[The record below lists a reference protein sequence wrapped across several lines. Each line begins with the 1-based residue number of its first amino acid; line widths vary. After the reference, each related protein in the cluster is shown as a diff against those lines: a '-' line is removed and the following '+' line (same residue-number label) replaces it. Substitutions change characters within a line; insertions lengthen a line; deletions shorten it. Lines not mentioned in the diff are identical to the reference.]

1 MGATKT
7 TLTSSSLV
15 TLTVWR
21 GKCRNKQMRTFWA
34 YERTERGHLSLVSR
48 KSASCRR
55 RWERKPAYL
64 LRGGPTARSYLPSKP
79 SPGSPFFALFL
90 LRWVSLSPLSV
101 LWTSLLSL
109 CFSPGYLQAFPGPSP
124 STHPPSFKP
133 QETLTQIQETYIR
146 YNRYLPNDVIS
157 CLFTASVVSWTCLRG
172 CFPLQTQLSEREAE
186 IRENP
191 ERSE

>member
-21 GKCRNKQMRTFWA
+21 GKWRNKQMRTFWA
-34 YERTERGHLSLVSR
+34 YERAERGHLSLVSR
-48 KSASCRR
+48 KSASCCG
-55 RWERKPAYL
+55 RWELGA
-64 LRGGPTARSYLPSKP
+64 TARSYLSTEQVKP
-79 SPGSPFFALFL
+79 
-90 LRWVSLSPLSV
+90 RVSMLCSF
-101 LWTSLLSL
+101 LLSL
-109 CFSPGYLQAFPGPSP
+109 RLLPLASLFFGHLFFLFDFLLVLYRPSP
-124 STHPPSFKP
+124 STHPRTFKP
-133 QETLTQIQETYIR
+133 QETLTQIRETYIR

-157 CLFTASVVSWTCLRG
+157 CLFAASGVSWTCLRG

-186 IRENP
+186 IRGNP